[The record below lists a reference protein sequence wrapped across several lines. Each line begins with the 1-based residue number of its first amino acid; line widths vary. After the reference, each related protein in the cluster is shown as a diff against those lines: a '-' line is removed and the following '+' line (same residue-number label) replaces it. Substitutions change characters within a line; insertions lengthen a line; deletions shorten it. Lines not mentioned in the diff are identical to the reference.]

1 MSCTLKYNPE
11 QLRSRASELRGYAAS
26 HADAV
31 DRVTNLVNRLPD
43 IWTSNAEKKLVA
55 AFQELAVGFEDFDD
69 TLEAFAVALETAA
82 TKIEEADKAILAK
95 IKAIN

>member
-1 MSCTLKYNPE
+1 MSWTLKYNPE
-11 QLRSRASELRGYAAS
+11 QLRARATELRTYAAS

-43 IWTSNAEKKLVA
+43 VWTGTAEKKLVA
-55 AFQELAVGFEDFDD
+55 SFQELASGFENFDD

-82 TKIEEADKAILAK
+82 SDMEDADNAILAK
-95 IKAIN
+95 IKAL